1 MRTSR
6 QLFAAVAVLFVV
18 GVIVQ
23 VFLAGLFLFTS
34 VDRAWHTEFGYWL
47 ELPPLLALMLVWPA
61 HVGRGT
67 AWLTVALA
75 VDVLVQ
81 TTLPELKDAVPLVA
95 AVHPVNALLV
105 LWLGVQ
111 VATRGVALARTP
123 APERSEAAAASVA
136 DRPATQRP

>member
-6 QLFAAVAVLFVV
+6 RLFAAVAVLFVV
-18 GVIVQ
+18 GVVVQ

-34 VDRAWHTEFGYWL
+34 VDRAWHMEFGYWL

-81 TTLPELKDAVPLVA
+81 TTLPELKDTVPLVA

-111 VATRGVALARTP
+111 VATRGVALARLPLP
-123 APERSEAAAASVA
+123 APVETPTAPARERPVRQGS
-136 DRPATQRP
+136 